1 MPMRT
6 RIDADSKLYMGVRER
21 KRISTRRELVFAGR
35 KLFSQ
40 EGIYDSRI
48 EDITKHAGI
57 AKGTLY
63 LHFRNK
69 EDLVLAVVSSGFEEL
84 RSYVASRLEG
94 CRTVPEV
101 GAAVFAAHM
110 AFFEGNPDLMR
121 IFHQVRGVLKF
132 DRPRWR
138 PLRTQLRLHLEFLAQ
153 RLAVGEARSWS
164 LARRRELAVF
174 LFGCA
179 SGTSSVLVSTYP
191 ESARLG
197 RWCESWSDPI
207 ARAVTAANGSTSR
220 NRALKRRRSR

>member
-1 MPMRT
+1 MAMRT
-6 RIDADSKLYMGVRER
+6 QLDGNPNREAGLRER
-21 KRISTRRELVFAGR
+21 KRLSTRRELVQAGR
-35 KLFSQ
+35 ALFSR

-63 LHFRNK
+63 LHFRSK
-69 EDLVLAVVSSGFEEL
+69 EDLVLAVVTSGFEQL
-84 RSYVASRLEG
+84 RSHVDERLRGSATLRDVA
-94 CRTVPEV
+94 
-101 GAAVFAAHM
+101 AAIFSAHVE
-110 AFFEGNPDLMR
+110 FFERNADLMR

-138 PLRTQLRLHLEFLAQ
+138 PLRTQLRLHVEFLAE
-153 RLAVGEARSWS
+153 RLARGEARSWS

-179 SGTSSVLVSTYP
+179 SGTSSVLVSTYA

-197 RWCESWSDPI
+197 RWQERWSDPV
-207 ARAVTAANGSTSR
+207 ARAATASTFPLR
-220 NRALKRRRSR
+220 ERVRRRGRRP